1 AGGGTRSES
10 SSTTRAERAPGR
22 SVEALQDGDQLPQ
35 HDGENEEEAKPKK
48 PTADGLSGRGML
60 GRPSCRADSS
70 DAERN
75 ADDQNDNAD
84 ERIEPRC
91 PGVEDLTQAG
101 DASQDEKTADAPP
114 ECALHGPCPR
124 SKRVHAYVSL
134 PPRGLLFSGIHTRE
148 PRANAC

>member
-1 AGGGTRSES
+1 MEIS
-10 SSTTRAERAPGR
+10 SRSTTARMKRKQNPR
-22 SVEALQDGDQLPQ
+22 SQPPMACPVEACLGARRAVRIGP
-35 HDGENEEEAKPKK
+35 
-48 PTADGLSGRGML
+48 ML
-60 GRPSCRADSS
+60 N
-70 DAERN
+70 RN
-75 ADDQNDNAD
+75 ADDQNANAD

-148 PRANAC
+148 PRANACSRIASPCMSLGVAQPRR